1 MFQRYEALGKLEP
14 GSRILLLLS
23 RLRSFHRS
31 SNTLTKRGEHDCAAA
46 LHDMPL
52 AASSTIFEG
61 AIMMNLGVV
70 VGLGTLGQDEFSVD
84 GGGTH
89 GPLMAEAAV
98 LIIRNTLED
107 IYPVKERKNF
117 SLYSKK

>member
-1 MFQRYEALGKLEP
+1 
-14 GSRILLLLS
+14 
-23 RLRSFHRS
+23 
-31 SNTLTKRGEHDCAAA
+31 
-46 LHDMPL
+46 
-52 AASSTIFEG
+52 
-61 AIMMNLGVV
+61 MMNLGEVA
-70 VGLGTLGQDEFSVD
+70 GLGTLGQDEFRVD

-89 GPLMAEAAV
+89 GPLTAEAAV